1 MNRIEEFIADFDP
14 DKQEILYALRKAVH
28 GISRQ
33 SIPED
38 IKWNA
43 LCFFK
48 SDRAF
53 VGLMPYKSYI
63 SVIFDRGAEL
73 ADEPGVLEG
82 SGKLMRHIKIRKLE
96 EVKQKKVA
104 QYIRHSFSI

>member
-1 MNRIEEFIADFDP
+1 MNKIEEFIADFDP
-14 DKQEILYALRKAVH
+14 DKQEILHALRKSVR

-48 SDRAF
+48 GDRAF
-53 VGLMPYKSYI
+53 VGLMPYKNYI

-73 ADEPGVLEG
+73 ADEPGILEG

-96 EVKQKKVA
+96 EIKQKKVV
-104 QYIRHSFSI
+104 QYISNSYSL